1 MALDHPGATG
11 SRPDDVPLDESGAEE
26 LLRGICFKTGPP
38 RKVGVELEWLIH
50 DREHPD
56 RPVARE
62 RLDGAVEA
70 VRALPLSAAVTL
82 EPGGQLELSSQPAG
96 SLMECVGT
104 TAADLAA
111 VRASLGAA
119 GLAPVGLGVDPW
131 RRPRRV
137 LREPR
142 YDAME
147 AALDRVGPAGRA
159 MMCTSASIQVCLD
172 AGEEEPGP
180 LGLGRR
186 WQLVHLL
193 GAVLV
198 AAFANSPYRGGRRT
212 GWRSTRQ
219 SLWADLD
226 PGRTLAPRPGRPPR
240 EAWAAHVLDT
250 PVLCVRCDEGPWEV
264 PEGLTF
270 RRWIRTGSPR
280 PPTRADLDYHLTTL
294 FPPVR
299 PRGHLE
305 LRMID
310 AQRGPDGWV
319 VPLAV
324 ATALFDDPEAAEAVY
339 RAVKPLAETAGS
351 AVAPLNPLWTTAARE
366 GLADPELR
374 AAATAC
380 FDAVHPALE
389 RMGASDGVR
398 GTVADFADRYVARG
412 RCPADDLPD
421 PDALADPAL
430 LTEPGLLDAPGLL
443 TGPLPPGAPGV
454 SPPSPGR
461 PLYGRAGDAPGPP
474 ALPPHPGKAASA

>member
-1 MALDHPGATG
+1 MSSDTPGGPGAH
-11 SRPDDVPLDESGAEE
+11 PDHATLDEGAAQD

-38 RKVGVELEWLIH
+38 RIVGVELEWFIH
-50 DREHPD
+50 DQENPAV
-56 RPVARE
+56 PVSQE
-62 RLDGAVEA
+62 RLDSAVAALRE
-70 VRALPLSAAVTL
+70 LPLSAALTF

-96 SLMECVGT
+96 SLMECITT

-111 VRASLGAA
+111 VRASLGRD

-131 RRPRRV
+131 QTPHRR

-147 AALDRVGPAGRA
+147 AALDRAGPSGRA
-159 MMCTSASIQVCLD
+159 MMCTSASVQVCLD

-180 LGLGRR
+180 LGYGRR
-186 WQLVHLL
+186 WQLTHLL

-198 AAFANSPYRGGRRT
+198 AAFANSPFRQGRPT
-212 GWRSTRQ
+212 GWKSTRQ

-226 PGRTLAPRPGRPPR
+226 PVRTLAPGSGLPPR

-250 PVLCVRCDEGPWEV
+250 TVMCVRSEEGPWDV

-270 RRWIRTGSPR
+270 REWIRTGAPR
-280 PPTRADLDYHLTTL
+280 PPVRADLDYHITTL

-310 AQRGPDGWV
+310 AQSGADGWL

-324 ATALFDDPEAAEAVY
+324 ATALYDDPEAAETVY
-339 RAVKPLAETAGS
+339 RTVKPLAESAGS
-351 AVAPLNPLWTTAARE
+351 AAAPRNPLWTTAARE

-374 AAATAC
+374 AAATVC
-380 FDAVHPALE
+380 FDTALTALD
-389 RMGASDGVR
+389 RMGADKAVQD
-398 GTVADFADRYVARG
+398 TVAAFNDRYVARG
-412 RCPADDLPD
+412 RCPADDLLESGVLTD
-421 PDALADPAL
+421 PIRP
-430 LTEPGLLDAPGLL
+430 
-443 TGPLPPGAPGV
+443 TGSIGSTDGPHT
-454 SPPSPGR
+454 GR
-461 PLYGRAGDAPGPP
+461 VT
-474 ALPPHPGKAASA
+474 SA

>member
-1 MALDHPGATG
+1 MGWDISGANG
-11 SRPDDVPLDESGAEE
+11 SRPDAAPLDESGAEE

-38 RKVGVELEWLIH
+38 RTVGVELEWLIH
-50 DREHPD
+50 DRERPD
-56 RPVARE
+56 LPVGRE
-62 RLDGAVEA
+62 RLDRAVEA
-70 VRALPLSAAVTL
+70 VRALPLSAALTF

-96 SLMECVGT
+96 SLMECVDT

-111 VRASLGAA
+111 VRAALDTA

-131 RRPRRV
+131 QAPLRR

-142 YDAME
+142 YEAME
-147 AALDRVGPAGRA
+147 AALDRTGPAGRA
-159 MMCTSASIQVCLD
+159 MMCTSASVQVCLD

-180 LGLGRR
+180 LGYGRR
-186 WQLVHLL
+186 WQLAHLL

-198 AAFANSPYRGGRRT
+198 AAFANSPFRQGRRT

-226 PGRTLAPRPGRPPR
+226 PVRTLAPGSGRAPR

-250 PVLCVRCDEGPWEV
+250 TVLCIRREEGPWEV

-270 RRWIRTGSPR
+270 REWIRTGSPR
-280 PPTRADLDYHLTTL
+280 PPVRADLDYHLTTL

-310 AQRGPDGWV
+310 AQSGPDGWL

-324 ATALFDDPEAAEAVY
+324 ATALFDDPEAAETVY
-339 RAVKPLAETAGS
+339 RTLKPLAETSG
-351 AVAPLNPLWTTAARE
+351 APAAPRNALWTTAARE

-380 FDAVHPALE
+380 FGAALPALE
-389 RMGASDGVR
+389 RMGASGAVR
-398 GTVADFADRYVARG
+398 DTVAAFTDRYVARG
-412 RCPADDLPD
+412 RCPADDLP
-421 PDALADPAL
+421 
-430 LTEPGLLDAPGLL
+430 EPGELSHRGLSSDQDLLSGP
-443 TGPLPPGAPGV
+443 GPLSDHTPPR
-454 SPPSPGR
+454 S
-461 PLYGRAGDAPGPP
+461 
-474 ALPPHPGKAASA
+474 GKAATA